1 LPLLRLCC
9 PLSHVSLS
17 LVLHRSLPPLQPT
30 LSKLGV
36 QLDTRTV
43 TAIVREEKGIA
54 ARLVYMLKMS
64 LDSIVRD
71 VQTSKLT
78 GRGLHSST
86 SQLNLSGV

>member
-1 LPLLRLCC
+1 
-9 PLSHVSLS
+9 
-17 LVLHRSLPPLQPT
+17 
-30 LSKLGV
+30 
-36 QLDTRTV
+36 V